1 MALLSRDSW
10 RGSLPSGGSFLS
22 NIRPCLYRSDQTIN
36 SVASLPVFLLYLTMK
51 LSHLCIQKQYRTE
64 NDSEPDT
71 FVDLENQYYNLK
83 ALKEDDPAAA
93 LRGFEKVLALE
104 ENQGEWEFKAL
115 KQMMKLHFKMV
126 GIRCES
132 TIIEMMSWVI
142 SVHVSTYT
150 TCTPYTALT
159 RVSTIYLV
167 LPIPYH
173 LVPHDVHLMSHDIH
187 LCAVHIRN
195 GVVKLYLF
203 I

>member
-1 MALLSRDSW
+1 
-10 RGSLPSGGSFLS
+10 
-22 NIRPCLYRSDQTIN
+22 
-36 SVASLPVFLLYLTMK
+36 MK
-51 LSHLCIQKQYRTE
+51 LSHLCIQKQYSTE

-104 ENQGEWEFKAL
+104 ENQGEWGFKAL

-132 TIIEMMSWVI
+132 TIIEMMSRVI
-142 SVHVSTYT
+142 SEHVSTHT

-167 LPIPYH
+167 FPIPYH